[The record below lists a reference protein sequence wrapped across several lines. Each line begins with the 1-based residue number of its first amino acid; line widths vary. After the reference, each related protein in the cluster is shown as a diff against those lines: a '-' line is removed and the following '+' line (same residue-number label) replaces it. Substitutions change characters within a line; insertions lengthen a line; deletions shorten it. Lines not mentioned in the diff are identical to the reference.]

1 MMKRN
6 KEEKKKAIYLWMHII
21 APSWVEKD
29 EVTGGTLGRVSRQS
43 GKGE

>member
-6 KEEKKKAIYLWMHII
+6 KEEKKVIYLWMHTI

-29 EVTGGTLGRVSRQS
+29 EVTGGTLGGVSHQS
-43 GKGE
+43 GKGK